1 MKKLTSLFLALNMV
15 LCVFPA
21 WSASADDSGSEVLIS
36 SANEL
41 IDAIDSINQDGAS
54 GKQYRLTE
62 DINLG
67 GRLMTSYI
75 GSISMPFAGTFDGDG
90 HTIENYKFEC
100 NDGGLNYGL
109 FGAIGDGGTIKN
121 VGVKNVTATFSE
133 IWKWIDNFGGLVGAV
148 QSGGTVDGC
157 FAKNVEI
164 IMTFDKSENRG
175 QLKNGAGIAGS
186 VNGGIIKNCYALNV
200 SLDAGAVDYDAGVV
214 GRITSGSVS
223 NCYSDLYIA
232 RSSVDIYVDNCYYS
246 GNPDWPWSGGDGNE
260 HYSGEQ
266 VSPEELKTKEAV
278 LGASYGQ
285 GAGYKIINDG
295 YPALVW
301 ELGEKYRE
309 GAAAIVSSTPEN
321 NAENVEV
328 FNTDLSVSFN
338 RFLKAA
344 DIVKENITVQPA
356 ADFTISTSGEY
367 TDKIDLSFKQLELGT
382 EYKIGFSSAIETFAG
397 DYVLGGSEISF
408 KTVDKYPDFNVVS
421 STPANNAK
429 DVNPRG
435 VKAVVKYSLPIDEKT
450 VTNENITVSPEAE
463 YTAEL
468 SGENEITVSFPNKL
482 SDSTT
487 YTITLTDGIKS
498 TFDTAAPEYS
508 LSFTTMKGFENLI
521 VNGDMEDTSN
531 MNMFSDKNNYSSLSY
546 QKESLLKGKPNSVL
560 RLSTAWGDQPVVALG
575 VAENPGTYYMAAWV
589 KAEKDQDITL
599 CFFKGGDNW
608 DSRKKS
614 LKANEWTYVSEVF
627 NIPSDLRGEEISI
640 RSLEVSPIYID
651 DWCIYDVAKAPQD
664 ALKIQ
669 SSSVENGAVEV
680 SPYIE
685 KIEAEFNVPVKFS
698 SLLSG
703 ISISGGAKI
712 SKVDFDGSD
721 LYKCTVY
728 PENLAPNKT
737 YTLDFGGV
745 EAISGKSM
753 TNGKVSFT
761 TVKTSDKNASVVK
774 TLPADNAA
782 GVKRRDFKIEITFD
796 SPMNPETYKNI
807 STAPDLGVSVSGS
820 SDLNNC
826 ILTVDGEKFKNN
838 TEYTVTVP
846 DSVKTVNGYS
856 ANTYSFKFKTVGAED
871 VVSEFNAAL
880 KNEET
885 MKNVLGDLYTEIG
898 KTSAS
903 YEYITSSLTDAL
915 DTLCKYLAA
924 AGEAKTIDDVFTYI
938 DKEAFRAILATA
950 SDTAAID
957 KIISGGGILDDGI
970 LKIYTDKLGDS
981 GKAAVIKAAVDNKNK
996 SFEVIKEAMTVKAI
1010 CSALSDLSGAGAVEE
1025 ILKLSKDS
1033 FTGSDDIS
1041 DLLSKADSSTYPSK
1055 IYAKLQGLSVNSLSA
1070 IKSALKSA
1078 VDSADTGKKSSSGGG
1093 GGSSSGGSKISAI
1106 GSGSVPI
1113 NPIDGGQTPAEEKE
1127 IFSDLGSVEWAKSS
1141 IEKLYKKGIIN
1152 GKSENTYAPNDA
1164 LTRAEFVKLAVL
1176 ALDTL
1181 DTAAK
1186 VDFADI
1192 NENDWFYS
1200 YAASA
1205 YNMGIIKGIDES
1217 NFAPNMQIS
1226 REDMAVIL
1234 ARAAEKV
1241 QGSEEA
1247 GKEFADAEQIS
1258 DYAKDACKKLSALGV
1273 IKGDENGCFNPKGV
1287 ATRAEA
1293 AVVFDRFLDI
1303 LQKS

>member
-15 LCVFPA
+15 LCVFPI

-54 GKQYRLTE
+54 GKKYKLTE

-67 GRLMTSYI
+67 GRLMTSYM

-100 NDGGLNYGL
+100 NDGNLNYGL

-133 IWKWIDNFGGLVGAV
+133 IWKWINNFGGLVGAV

-157 FAKNVEI
+157 FAKDIKI

-175 QLKNGAGIAGS
+175 QLRNGGGIAGS
-186 VNGGIIKNCYALNV
+186 CDGGVIKNCYALNV
-200 SLDAGAVDYDAGVV
+200 SLDAGAVDYDAGIV
-214 GRITSGSVS
+214 GRLTAGSVS

-232 RSSVDIYVDNCYYS
+232 RSTVSIFVDNCYYS
-246 GNPDWPWSGGDGNE
+246 GNPDWPWSCGDGNE

-266 VSPEELKTKEAV
+266 VSSNVLKTKEAV

-309 GAAAIVSSTPEN
+309 GAAVIVSSTPEN

-338 RFLKAA
+338 RFLKSA
-344 DIVKENITVQPA
+344 DIVKENITVQPT

-367 TDKIDLSFKQLELGT
+367 TDKINLSFKQLELGM

-397 DYVLGGSEISF
+397 DCIADGSEVSF
-408 KTVDKYPDFNVVS
+408 KTADKYPDFSIIS
-421 STPANNAK
+421 SAPANNAK

-435 VKAVVKYSLPIDEKT
+435 VKAVLKYSLPIDEKT
-450 VTNENITVSPEAE
+450 VTKENITVTPEAQ
-463 YTAEL
+463 YTVAL
-468 SGENEITVSFPNKL
+468 SSENEITVNFTNKL
-482 SDSTT
+482 NDNTA
-487 YTITLTDGIKS
+487 YTIAFTNNIKS
-498 TFDTAAPEYS
+498 TFDTAAPEYG
-508 LSFTTMKGFENLI
+508 LSFTTMKGFENLV
-521 VNGDMEDTSN
+521 VNGDMENTLN
-531 MNMFSDKNNYSSLSY
+531 MDMFSDKYNYSSLSY
-546 QKESLLKGKPNSVL
+546 QKESLLKGKPNTVL
-560 RLSTAWGDQPVVALG
+560 RFSAAWGDQPVVALG
-575 VAENPGTYYMAAWV
+575 TAEKPGTYYMAAWV
-589 KAEKDQDITL
+589 KADKNQDIAL

-614 LKANEWTYVSEVF
+614 LKAGEWTYVSEVF
-627 NIPSDLRGEEISI
+627 NIPFDLRGEEISI
-640 RSLEVSPIYID
+640 RSLEASPIYID
-651 DWCIYDVAKAPQD
+651 DWCIYDIAQAPQD
-664 ALKIQ
+664 NLKIQ

-685 KIEAEFNVPVKFS
+685 RIEAEFNVPVKFS

-712 SKVDFDGSD
+712 VKVDFDGAD
-721 LYKCTVY
+721 LYKCAVY
-728 PENLAPNKT
+728 TENLEPNKT

-774 TLPADNAA
+774 TLPNDNEA
-782 GVKRRDFKIEITFD
+782 GVKRNGFQIEITFD

-807 STAPDLGVSVSGS
+807 SVFPDFGVSVSNG
-820 SDLNNC
+820 SDLKKC
-826 ILTVDGEKFKNN
+826 ILNVDKEKFKNN

-880 KNEET
+880 KDENA
-885 MKNVLGDLYTEIG
+885 MKNVLGNLYTEIG
-898 KTSAS
+898 KTSVS
-903 YEYITSSLTDAL
+903 YEYIISSLTNAF

-924 AGEAKTIDDVFTYI
+924 VNEAKTIDDVFTYI
-938 DKEAFRAILATA
+938 NEEAFRAILATV

-957 KIISGGGILDDGI
+957 KIISDGGILDDGI

-981 GKAAVIKAAVDNKNK
+981 GKTAIIKEALDNKDK
-996 SFEVIKEAMTVKAI
+996 SFDIIKEAMTVKAI
-1010 CSALSDLSGAGAVEE
+1010 CCALSTLSGAGAVEE

-1033 FTGSDDIS
+1033 FTGDNDIS

-1055 IYAKLQGLSVNSLSA
+1055 IYIKLQGLNANSLSA

-1078 VDSADTGKKSSSGGG
+1078 VDSADTGKKNSGGGG
-1093 GGSSSGGSKISAI
+1093 GGSSSGGSKISAV

-1113 NPIDGGQTPAEEKE
+1113 NPIDGGQTPAKEKE
-1127 IFSDLGSVEWAKSS
+1127 IFADLGSVEWAKSS
-1141 IEKLYKKGIIN
+1141 IEKLYKKGLIN
-1152 GKSENTYAPNDA
+1152 GKSENIYAPNDS

-1186 VDFADI
+1186 VDFDDI

-1217 NFAPNMQIS
+1217 SFAPNMRIS

-1234 ARAAEKV
+1234 ARAAEIIHK
-1241 QGSEEA
+1241 GEDA
-1247 GKEFADAEQIS
+1247 GKEFADADQIS

-1273 IKGDENGCFNPKGV
+1273 IKGDENGCFNPKGA

-1293 AVVFDRFLDI
+1293 AVVFDRFIDI
-1303 LQKS
+1303 L